1 MSLSNKQRK
10 SLNLFRS
17 FEDNPPTFSSLF
29 IKSLPRLLQNSV
41 LFGLGAYLMYMSDS
55 FLTAAF
61 VIGLVCGIWL
71 ITIANGLAATRNWPF
86 LIQVID
92 WQKFD
97 ELLDEENS

>member
-10 SLNLFRS
+10 LLNLFRS
-17 FEDNPPTFSSLF
+17 FEDNPPTFSSLL
-29 IKSLPRLLQNSV
+29 INSLPCLLRNSV
-41 LFGLGAYLMYMSDS
+41 LFGLGAYCMYMSDS

-61 VIGLVCGIWL
+61 VIGLASGIWL
-71 ITIANGLAATRNWPF
+71 ITIGTCLAATRNWAF
-86 LIQVID
+86 LIQVIN